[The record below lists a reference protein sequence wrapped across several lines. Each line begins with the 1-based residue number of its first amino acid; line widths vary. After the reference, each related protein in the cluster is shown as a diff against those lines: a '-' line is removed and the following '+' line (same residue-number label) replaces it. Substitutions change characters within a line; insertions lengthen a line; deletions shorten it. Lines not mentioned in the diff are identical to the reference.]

1 MFFFAILSI
10 EISRKEVDI
19 MSGLGGIFNV
29 DSKFSVFMSRVFDL
43 IVLNVIA
50 CVCSIPLFTVG
61 ANLTALYYV
70 TLKMAKNEE
79 SYIIRAY
86 FKSWKE
92 NFKQATIIWLF
103 SAVLGI
109 VLLVDLI
116 MSNRMGGTVSTV
128 MKYIFMVIMVLFLF
142 FFTYV
147 FPVLAQFYN
156 TTKNTMRNAILMSI
170 THLPYTILMLLVT
183 FGPFILAIL
192 IPEVFVWYTLYA
204 LLGGL
209 SVPALVN
216 SYMFKKIFAKYM
228 PKEEEEEITADEDF
242 SIEEQMG
249 TAAALEARD
258 AETTADE
265 TDEISVMEESSENNS
280 EEKPQ

>member
-1 MFFFAILSI
+1 MLFFAILSI

-19 MSGLGGIFNV
+19 MSGLGGFFNV

-70 TLKMAKNEE
+70 TLKMAKNED
-79 SYIIRAY
+79 SYVIRSY
-86 FKSWKE
+86 FKSWKQ
-92 NFKQATIIWLF
+92 NFKQATVIWLF

-109 VLLVDLI
+109 VLLVDLF
-116 MSNRMGGTVSTV
+116 MSGRMGGTVSTV
-128 MKYIFMVIMVLFLF
+128 MKYIFLVIMVLFLF

-156 TTKNTMRNAILMSI
+156 STKNTMRNAILMSI

-183 FGPFILAIL
+183 FGPFVLALL

-209 SVPALVN
+209 SVPALIN
-216 SYMFKKIFAKYM
+216 SYMFKKIFKRYM
-228 PKEEEEEITADEDF
+228 PEEEEEEITSDEDF
-242 SIEEQMG
+242 SIEEQLD
-249 TAAALEARD
+249 TLPAFQSEEAESAVSD
-258 AETTADE
+258 GSYT
-265 TDEISVMEESSENNS
+265 EESAEDST
-280 EEKPQ
+280 EEKL